1 MSTAENDD
9 FIAKEGHSYRPD
21 DGSDF
26 SAPLNAAKSGR
37 LVFASSGQG
46 LELLAD
52 PSLPYLYRA
61 SFRHHVPRVS
71 VQGNIVT
78 LDYGR
83 HPLLRSSLNL
93 RRPRADISLNGAIP
107 WEIEFRKEVSHLNAE
122 LSRLQLRSL
131 DILGGASQI
140 RLRLSQPSGT
150 AFIYISGCVS
160 QAAIR
165 VPFLS
170 GIRVRISGGST
181 NLTFGD
187 QHFRAIG
194 GETSLQSPDFES
206 TAGRYD
212 ICIAGGTSNLAIE
225 RKG

>member
-9 FIAKEGHSYRPD
+9 FIAKEAHSYRPD

-26 SAPLNAAKSGR
+26 SAPLDAAKSGR

-83 HPLLRSSLNL
+83 HPRLGPSINL
-93 RRPRADISLNGAIP
+93 RRPRADISLNGAIA
-107 WEIEFRKEVSHLNAE
+107 WEIEFRKGVSHLNAN

-140 RLRLSQPSGT
+140 RLSLSQPSGT
-150 AFIYISGCVS
+150 AFIYISGGVS
-160 QAAIR
+160 QADLH
-165 VPFLS
+165 VPSHAAL
-170 GIRVRISGGST
+170 RVRISAGST
-181 NLTFGD
+181 NLTFDG
-187 QHFRAIG
+187 QRFRAIG
-194 GETSLQSPDFES
+194 GETSLQSSNFES

-212 ICIAGGTSNLAIE
+212 ICIAGGTSNLRIE

>member
-1 MSTAENDD
+1 MSTVENDD
-9 FIAKEGHSYRPD
+9 FIASEGHLCRPD
-21 DGSDF
+21 DASYF
-26 SAPLNAAKSGR
+26 SAPLDAAKSGR
-37 LVFASSGQG
+37 LVFASGSQG

-52 PSLPYLYRA
+52 RSLPYLYRA

-78 LDYGR
+78 FDYGR
-83 HPLLRSSLNL
+83 HPRLGPSLNL
-93 RRPRADISLNGAIP
+93 RRSRADISLNGAIP
-107 WEIEFRKEVSHLNAE
+107 WEIEFREGVSHLNAN
-122 LSRLQLRSL
+122 LSRLQLCSL

-140 RLRLSQPSGT
+140 RLSLSQPSGT
-150 AFIYISGCVS
+150 AFIYISGGVS
-160 QAAIR
+160 QAALH

-181 NLTFGD
+181 NLTFSD

-212 ICIAGGTSNLAIE
+212 ICIAGGTSNLTIE